1 MTLWTEEIISPY
13 MRSGVNKNSEILTT
27 SDYLLAIDINY
38 TFPNTDVSLLIHKCK
53 LYMIKRLDWCLYFIE
68 YSGYKH
74 IAPLW
79 QKVHISGATLLEHS
93 KISTFTT

>member
-1 MTLWTEEIISPY
+1 
-13 MRSGVNKNSEILTT
+13 MRSGVNKILNSEILTI

-38 TFPNTDVSLLIHKCK
+38 TFPNTDVSLLLHKCK

-79 QKVHISGATLLEHS
+79 RKVHTSGATLLEHS